1 MIGRGLI
8 HPAAG
13 PEMFDF
19 NEVFGSVTCPGGYQN
34 NLGLSG
40 GEVYNL
46 KAHIQNC

>member
-1 MIGRGLI
+1 MIRRGLI
-8 HPAAG
+8 HPAAV

-19 NEVFGSVTCPGGYQN
+19 SEAFGSLTCPSGCQN
-34 NLGLSG
+34 NLGLSR